1 MFTFD
6 PYASE
11 VDANPFPFYKTLRDE
26 YPCFWSK
33 EANMWVLSRYAD
45 ISTALTTWQTY
56 SSAKGNLMD
65 ELPNR
70 AGSTLGTTDP
80 PRHDRLRGLIQHAFT
95 KRNLESL
102 GEPIREL
109 GKEQLALLRGKKEF
123 DFVDVFSSKV
133 TTKIL
138 FALLGLPPGND
149 QEVRDKA
156 VLMVQSDSATRKK
169 GQQHIDAYNW
179 MTDYAGKVLEE
190 RKRNPGNDLMSLLV
204 QAEVDGERLL
214 DREVLL
220 TSTTLIMAGIESLG
234 GFMTM
239 FALNLADYPEA
250 RARMVANPALIP
262 DAIEESLRFNT
273 SAQRFKRCIAKDVE
287 LHGQTMKAGDF
298 VCLAYGSANRDE
310 RRFENPDVYDIDRK
324 PRFHLGFGGGVHACL
339 GTMVARLAVKVLFEE
354 FLKEFPNFTRVEK
367 NLPWMP
373 SSTFRSPMKLQF
385 AIQ

>member
-1 MFTFD
+1 MFVFD
-6 PYASE
+6 PYSSA
-11 VDANPFPFYKTLRDE
+11 VDADPFPFYKTLRDE
-26 YPCFWSK
+26 HPCYWSK
-33 EANMWVLSRYAD
+33 EANMWVLSRHAD
-45 ISTALTTWQTY
+45 ISNALSDWQTF

-95 KRNLESL
+95 RRNLELL

-109 GKEQLALLRGKKEF
+109 GKEQIAQLRGRKEF
-123 DFVDVFSSKV
+123 DFVDLFSSKV

-156 VLMVQSDSATRKK
+156 VLMVQSDPVTRQK

-204 QAEVDGERLL
+204 QAEVEGERLL

-234 GFMTM
+234 GMMTM
-239 FALNLADYPEA
+239 FALNLADYPDA
-250 RARMVANPALIP
+250 RSRLVANPSLIADAL
-262 DAIEESLRFNT
+262 EESLRFNT

-298 VCLAYGSANRDE
+298 VCLAYGSANRDD
-310 RRFENPDVYDIDRK
+310 RKFENPDQYNIDRK
-324 PRFHLGFGGGVHACL
+324 PRAHFGFGGGVHACL
-339 GTMVARLAVKVLFEE
+339 GSMVARLAIKVLFEE
-354 FLKEFPNFTRVEK
+354 FLQEFPNFSRAEP
-367 NLPWMP
+367 NLRWMP
-373 SSTFRSPMKLQF
+373 SSTFRSPMQLDLS
-385 AIQ
+385 IQ

>member
-6 PYASE
+6 PYSPAI
-11 VDANPFPFYKTLRDE
+11 DADPFPAYKTLRDE
-26 YPCFWSK
+26 YPCFWSA

-45 ISTALTTWQTY
+45 ISTALSDWRTY
-56 SSAKGNLMD
+56 SSASGNLMD

-95 KRNLESL
+95 RRNLESL

-109 GKEQLALLRGKKEF
+109 GKEQIAQLRDQKEF

-138 FALLGLPPGND
+138 FTLLGLPPGND

-156 VLMVQSDSATRKK
+156 VLMVQSDPVTRKK

-179 MTDYAGKVLEE
+179 MTDYAGTVLAE

-234 GFMTM
+234 VSVYHDLREGISGADVITM
-239 FALNLADYPEA
+239 LRLQRERMRSALLP
-250 RARMVANPALIP
+250 
-262 DAIEESLRFNT
+262 
-273 SAQRFKRCIAKDVE
+273 
-287 LHGQTMKAGDF
+287 
-298 VCLAYGSANRDE
+298 
-310 RRFENPDVYDIDRK
+310 RK
-324 PRFHLGFGGGVHACL
+324 PIWPISNLSKLSRSLSAKACIS
-339 GTMVARLAVKVLFEE
+339 RLTKGWQRIE
-354 FLKEFPNFTRVEK
+354 P
-367 NLPWMP
+367 
-373 SSTFRSPMKLQF
+373 
-385 AIQ
+385 